1 MEENQVIRTLNW
13 YYYGIM
19 ILTLAVLGLM
29 CYLATRPDFEPVN
42 VMETLGMTLQ
52 YVAIGATLIA
62 VPFGLY
68 LVKLFKPATLA
79 KYQEVAT
86 MRILIVGLTIPMNIA
101 FYYVLGGH
109 QPMMWL
115 AAISAIGWFFTKP
128 TLGKLD
134 QEMTPDDPN
143 EPKY

>member
-19 ILTLAVLGLM
+19 ILTLVVLGLM
-29 CYLATRPDFEPVN
+29 CYLAVQPDFEPIN

-52 YVAIGATLIA
+52 YVAIGVTLVAI
-62 VPFGLY
+62 PFGLY
-68 LVKLFKPATLA
+68 LIKLFKHDTLEQYQRIATA
-79 KYQEVAT
+79 
-86 MRILIVGLTIPMNIA
+86 RILIVGLTIPMNIA
-101 FYYVLGGH
+101 FYYLLGSH

-134 QEMTPDDPN
+134 KEMTPEDPN
-143 EPKY
+143 EENY

>member
-19 ILTLAVLGLM
+19 ILTLAVLGIM
-29 CYLATRPDFEPVN
+29 CYLATQPDFEPVN
-42 VMETLGMTLQ
+42 VMDSLGMTLQ

-62 VPFGLY
+62 LPLGLY
-68 LVKLFKPATLA
+68 LVKLYKPQTLA

-101 FYYVLGGH
+101 FYYVLGSH

-134 QEMTPDDPN
+134 KEMTPDDPN
-143 EPKY
+143 EEKY

>member
-19 ILTLAVLGLM
+19 VLTLVILGLM
-29 CYLATRPDFEPVN
+29 YYLTAQPDFEPIN
-42 VMETLGMTLQ
+42 VMESLGMTLQ

-62 VPFGLY
+62 LPFGLY
-68 LVKLFKPATLA
+68 IVKLFKPQTLA

-101 FYYVLGGH
+101 FYYVLGCH
-109 QPMMWL
+109 QPIMWL

-134 QEMTPDDPN
+134 QEMTPEDPN
-143 EPKY
+143 EEKY